1 MRYFSKM
8 AVAAATAGLAVAGAV
23 AAGGGVASAAINQS
37 VTGCDTGSSALL
49 APNVFPSCSGPD
61 STVLDPFAIT
71 VTADPSFFGTLSALP
86 GINTVLGLLSQSL
99 AENVTYTLACNVNG
113 TTVDKAES
121 FQATTATQSQT
132 VTLQAAVGSPVPNSC
147 QVQNLTATSLASLS
161 TGLQTLLGN
170 THFTFGASVTANTA
184 VPGAIWTGA
193 GSTKAG
199 NTADICADDAG
210 NGNAGSHVQVY
221 QCNSDLAQYWVQAST
236 GQLVH
241 NGDCMAESGS
251 VVVLEQCNANPSQ
264 VWTVNGTG
272 GSFKTIVDKT
282 TGKCLTWPKAANFT
296 QLTVTACTGN
306 AGQLWTGPA
315 RPPS

>member
-8 AVAAATAGLAVAGAV
+8 AVAAAAAGLAVAGTL
-23 AAGGGVASAAINQS
+23 AAGGGVASAAANQS
-37 VTGCDTGSSALL
+37 VTGCDTGSSGL
-49 APNVFPSCSGPD
+49 AANVFPTC
-61 STVLDPFAIT
+61 TVPVGTVISPTSVT
-71 VTADPSFFGTLSALP
+71 VTANPSFFSTLGALP
-86 GINTVLGLLSQSL
+86 GINTVLSLLSQSL
-99 AENVTYTLACNVNG
+99 AENVTYTLACTVNG
-113 TTVDKAES
+113 TTVAKNES
-121 FQATTATQSQT
+121 FQATSATQSQT
-132 VTLQAAVGSPVPNSC
+132 VALQAAVGSPVPNSC
-147 QVQNLTATSLASLS
+147 QVQNLTATALVSLS
-161 TGLQTLLGN
+161 PGLLTLLNG
-170 THFTFGASVTANTA
+170 THFTFGATVTANTA
-184 VPGAIWTGA
+184 VAGAIWTGA

-210 NGNAGSHVQVY
+210 NGNAGSPLQVY

-241 NGDCMAESGS
+241 NGDCLAESGS
-251 VVVLEQCNANPSQ
+251 VTMLEPCNANPAQ

-296 QLTVTACTGN
+296 HLTVTACTGK

-315 RPPS
+315 KSAM

>member
-8 AVAAATAGLAVAGAV
+8 AVAAAAAGLAVAGAM
-23 AAGGGVASAAINQS
+23 AAGGGVASAATAQS

-49 APNVFPSCSGPD
+49 ASNVFPTCTAPT
-61 STVLDPFAIT
+61 STVIDPTSIT
-71 VTADPSFFGTLSALP
+71 VSADPSFFDTLSALP
-86 GINTVLGLLSQSL
+86 DINTVLGLLSQSL
-99 AENVTYTLACNVNG
+99 AENVTWTLDCTVNG
-113 TTVDKAES
+113 TTVSKNES
-121 FQATTATQSQT
+121 FLATTGSQSET
-132 VTLQAAVGSPVPNSC
+132 ISLEAIAGSPVPNSC

-161 TGLQTLLGN
+161 TGLQTLLGD

-210 NGNAGSHVQVY
+210 NGNAGSHLQVY

-251 VVVLEQCNANPSQ
+251 VVVLEVCDANPAQ

-272 GSFKTIVDKT
+272 GSFKTIVDKA
-282 TGKCLTWPKAANFT
+282 TGNCLTWPKAANFT
-296 QLTVTACTGN
+296 QLTATACTGK

-315 RPPS
+315 RPLT